1 MGVGEAA
8 GMSPQR
14 VGTLGR
20 DMLRCIW
27 GGGQSPMAGYN
38 VSTAEIDSQL
48 GLASYSK

>member
-14 VGTLGR
+14 VGTSGR
-20 DMLRCIW
+20 DMLRCM

-38 VSTAEIDSQL
+38 VSTAEIHSQL